1 MNIFCIDIGG
11 TNIKYC
17 MFCDT
22 VQSEIKSIKTPK
34 GLNTEDMKKAIFS
47 LIDNTYTE
55 FKSIDFISISNC
67 AQMKDNEVVY
77 TSSKPGYIGCNWQ
90 DIIKEKYN
98 INCIANNDL
107 HCAVAGE
114 YHNLKDKPKNF
125 IALSI
130 GTGINIA
137 TIINGE
143 LFTGDENLSCY
154 LDNITDLDGNN
165 QFKCASTAQLLKLY
179 ETKSNKIATG
189 EEFIELLKM
198 KEPCAIDCY
207 NIWIYRIAHFI
218 KAVTYMYNINTISI
232 CGGIL
237 NSEYPIYNDIKNTV
251 ELVTAKPY
259 YEKLKLL
266 KSSLNSPQLH
276 GTYALALKE
285 INKNIII

>member
-17 MFCDT
+17 MFCNE
-22 VQSEIKSIKTPK
+22 VQSEIKSTKTPK
-34 GLNTEDMKKAIFS
+34 GLNTEDMKTVIFS
-47 LIDNTYTE
+47 LIDDAYKE
-55 FKSIDFISISNC
+55 FKSVDFVSISNC
-67 AQMKDNEVVY
+67 AQMKDNIVVY
-77 TSSKPGYIGCNWQ
+77 TSSKPGYIGCDWQ
-90 DIIKEKYN
+90 SIIKEKYN
-98 INCIANNDL
+98 IKCIANNDL

-125 IALSI
+125 ITLSI
-130 GTGINIA
+130 GTGINIS

-165 QFKCASTAQLLKLY
+165 QFKCASTAQLLNLY
-179 ETKSNKIATG
+179 KSKSNSEISG
-189 EEFIELLKM
+189 EEFIELLKA
-198 KEPCAIDCY
+198 KDICALECY
-207 NIWIYRIAHFI
+207 NIWIYRVAHFI
-218 KAVTYMYNINTISI
+218 KAITYMYNINTISI

-237 NSEYPIYNDIKNTV
+237 NSDYPIYEDIKHTV

-259 YEKLKLL
+259 YENLKLI

-276 GTYALALKE
+276 GTYALALKSMSD
-285 INKNIII
+285 NIII